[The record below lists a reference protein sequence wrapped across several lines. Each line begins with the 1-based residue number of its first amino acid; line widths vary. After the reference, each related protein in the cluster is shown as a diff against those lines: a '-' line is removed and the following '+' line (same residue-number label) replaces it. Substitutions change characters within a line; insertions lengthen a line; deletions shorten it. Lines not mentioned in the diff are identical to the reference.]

1 MKVLAA
7 LFILALT
14 FSLSIAQSND
24 FVVNLEITN
33 QISGSFVDADLSWP
47 DADALKRISKGK
59 YQIVLPPGTNETL
72 IISREGYFDSKVPL
86 EFEKEKKLI
95 RHEVKLQPGI
105 PQLYLTVLN
114 DETDETLTTAVDLFT
129 MNDSSIVFSEEVE
142 VSPYTIDLEYNEAHI
157 LQVRK
162 PGFFS
167 YKDTIDFTG
176 VFEGRGREKKIRL
189 VPLKAGNKISLNNIY
204 FKQNEANLTSFAQL
218 MLVELTHVLEQQQN
232 IVIEIG
238 AFTDD
243 VGSNDYN
250 LALSQKRANAVKN
263 YLLKKGA
270 SANQL
275 QAKGYGEISPV
286 APNDN
291 DANRALNRRVEFKI
305 VSIN

>member
-7 LFILALT
+7 IFILALT